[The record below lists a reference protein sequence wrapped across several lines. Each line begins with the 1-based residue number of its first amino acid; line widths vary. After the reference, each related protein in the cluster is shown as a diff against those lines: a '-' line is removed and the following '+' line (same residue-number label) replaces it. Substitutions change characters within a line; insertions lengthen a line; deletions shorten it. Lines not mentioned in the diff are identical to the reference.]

1 MCNKDMQPEET
12 TPAEPAEEPAASE
25 EQPTEPRPDGLAELS
40 EALRALGSLFEQKIA
55 RDLSQLKMFDALYD
69 ELKGYKEGFLL
80 ESLHKPVI
88 RQLITLHDSFGL
100 LESQLDGILDGKTGN
115 GADELAQFRN
125 NLGNVRVELE
135 EVLSSMDVTPYE
147 ERLEVLDRKL
157 HKTLGRQPTCDPDQD
172 RKVAQVHKIGFYWKG
187 KVFRPEEVT
196 IFRYKRPEARKGED
210 IHE

>member
-1 MCNKDMQPEET
+1 MCNKDMQPEEIA
-12 TPAEPAEEPAASE
+12 PAAPAAEPATQEE
-25 EQPTEPRPDGLAELS
+25 PTEPRTDGLAEVN
-40 EALRALGSLFEQKIA
+40 EALRALGNLFEQKIA

-69 ELKGYKEGFLL
+69 EMKSYKEGFLL

-100 LESQLDGILDGKTGN
+100 LESQLDGILDGNKRS
-115 GADELAQFRN
+115 GADELEQFRN

-135 EVLSSMDVTPYE
+135 EVLCSMDVTPYE

-157 HKTLGRQPTCDPDQD
+157 HKTLGRQPTDDPDQD
-172 RKVAQVHKIGFYWKG
+172 RKVAQVHKIGFYWKD

-196 IFRYKRPEARKGED
+196 IFRYKPPEARKGED